1 MFKRNNLA
9 ALAAFSAMMLPQPA
23 FAAGLNGGEL
33 SFVWAVPFI
42 GVLLCIAICP
52 LVVPNF
58 WHHHFGKV
66 AVFWAL
72 ACAVPMFFVHGGGT
86 ALHSI
91 AHALIADYIPFIIF
105 VGSLYTVAGG
115 IHIRS
120 SFIGRPAVNTAFLA
134 LGAVCANIMGTTGA
148 AMLLI
153 RPLIAANAH
162 RRYDMHTFVFFIF
175 IVANIAGSLTPLGDP
190 PLFLGFLR
198 GVDFFWTAEHLI
210 LPMLTAVGLL
220 LALYFVMDS
229 VLFNKEKDEFL
240 LAESTC
246 TKEPFGVEGKINFAL
261 LGVIIG
267 AVLMAGVWDSG
278 MEFTVLGVHLTGQ
291 GVLRD
296 VIFLAAAGLSLALTP
311 ADVRSANQFTW
322 EPVLEVGK
330 LFFGI
335 FVTIVPVL
343 EMLRAGLDG
352 AFAPVVALV
361 TNPDGSAN
369 NAMYFWMTGALS
381 SFLDNAP
388 TYLAFFNMAG
398 GEAQVLMTEGAKTL
412 MAISMGAV
420 FMGANSYI
428 GNAPNFMVL
437 SIVQERGLKM
447 PTFFGYLL
455 WSGCILIPTFLLLT
469 WLYLL

>member
-33 SFVWAVPFI
+33 SFMWAVPFI
-42 GVLLCIAICP
+42 GVLLCIAVCP

-72 ACAVPMFFVHGGGT
+72 ACAVPMFISYGGGV
-86 ALHSI
+86 AVNSI
-91 AHALIADYIPFIIF
+91 AHALIADYIPF
-105 VGSLYTVAGG
+105 
-115 IHIRS
+115 
-120 SFIGRPAVNTAFLA
+120 TAFLA

-198 GVDFFWTAEHLI
+198 GVEFFWTTEHLI
-210 LPMLTAVGLL
+210 VPMATAVGLL
-220 LALYFVMDS
+220 LLIYFIADTI
-229 VLFNKEKDEFL
+229 LFNKEKEEFL
-240 LAESTC
+240 EKESHYP
-246 TKEPFGVEGKINFAL
+246 KEPFGIDGKINFL
-261 LGVIIG
+261 LLAVIVS
-267 AVLMAGVWDSG
+267 AVLMAGIWHSG
-278 MEFTVLGVHLTGQ
+278 VSFEILGVHLAGE

-296 VIFLAAAGLSLALTP
+296 VIFLLAAGLSLKLTSKE
-311 ADVRSANQFTW
+311 VREANQFGW
-322 EPVLEVGK
+322 DPILEVGK